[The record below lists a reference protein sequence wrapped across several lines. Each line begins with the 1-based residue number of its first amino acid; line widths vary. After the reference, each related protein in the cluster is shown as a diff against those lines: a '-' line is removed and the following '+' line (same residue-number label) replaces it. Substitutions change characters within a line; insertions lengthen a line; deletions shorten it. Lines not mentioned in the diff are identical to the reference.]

1 MRLFRRKPKFDW
13 SPTQKR
19 VKARMNEILDMPID
33 EFEKFS
39 KSGKMSLLDLIAF
52 SEIERKH
59 EISKL
64 NKKKALQLSV
74 YDIN

>member
-1 MRLFRRKPKFDW
+1 MRLFKRKPKFDW

-19 VKARMNEILDMPID
+19 VKARMNEILDMPLD
-33 EFEKFS
+33 EFEKLS
-39 KSGKMSLLDLIAF
+39 TGGNLTLLDLIAF

-64 NKKKALQLSV
+64 NTKKK
-74 YDIN
+74 